1 MRGKRKNDILPTTG
15 KTFINAFGAGVILA
29 FVAAASCL
37 GAHGANIM
45 ENIHILQAL
54 IFPMGLIL
62 IVFARLSLFTGCI
75 YTFSADIRR
84 GASPIKAIWLLA
96 VTWVGNLI
104 GSIWIAFGIRTATTT
119 WYNVGA
125 LVIAA
130 DTKMA
135 IQFPNL
141 LVLGLFCN
149 VLVCAAIAI
158 SRKTTGIAQVLG
170 IGFPVFL
177 FIFFGFEHSVAD
189 MFYLLF
195 ASNLTVVDYFAT
207 LGIISLGNII
217 GGLFVVAFDAAR
229 GELV

>member
-1 MRGKRKNDILPTTG
+1 MRGKRENDILPTTG
-15 KTFINAFGAGVILA
+15 KTFLNAFGAGVVLA
-29 FVAAASCL
+29 FVAAVSCL
-37 GAHGANIM
+37 GAHGANVA

-54 IFPMGLIL
+54 IFPIGLIL

-75 YTFSADIRR
+75 YSFAADIRR
-84 GASPIKAIWLLA
+84 GASPLKALWLL
-96 VTWVGNLI
+96 VVIWIGNLL
-104 GSIWIAFGIRTATTT
+104 GSLWIAFGIRTATTA

-125 LVIAA
+125 LVQTANI
-130 DTKMA
+130 KMG
-135 IQFPNL
+135 ISFPKL

-149 VLVCAAIAI
+149 ILVCLAISL
-158 SRKTTGIAQVLG
+158 SRKTSGIAQVLG

-195 ASNLTVVDYFAT
+195 ATNLTVVDYFAT

-217 GGLFVVAFDAAR
+217 GGLFVVAFDTAR